1 MIQVY
6 NNFFSPA
13 MYQRMIDDSYVGW
26 RLDRYRIEKD
36 LTNKFYTEDCITQMQ
51 KVFEKKVSLYRAYS
65 NGDTLAPRYLHRDK
79 NSTHTA
85 ILFLNEDY
93 DPDWMGGTVIYDN
106 DQMNYVGFYPNRLV
120 LFDAHLEHIGTNFQN
135 TPNMRLI
142 NVWKINIDAF

>member
-36 LTNKFYTEDCITQMQ
+36 LTDKFYTEDCITQMQ

-65 NGDTLAPRYLHRDK
+65 NGDK